1 MKTDDAD
8 GSFHRTLK
16 LENTVW
22 CPHCFRQLCRRC
34 FTGVQTSEP
43 LASDN
48 VWQHAPRAPPLRRG
62 MEQWNSVKTP
72 PKRKFHTRSS
82 SSRKR
87 AQSRQAMLLDKQDQ
101 VLIVCWSLKEPLLGA
116 LSSCM
121 PCLLPSLKEPLF
133 CQALVSL
140 SEMLS
145 FVETLPVRIS
155 QREISC
161 MSLSRLFAVSAA
173 WMGCTWRRHKAAKT
187 HTSWNV
193 PLYWMLGHTLCSPF
207 KDNTRSMILMHVMTP
222 MTEPAGPPQSHA
234 TQSSAS
240 GAWRVTRSMTPMT
253 DPAVSR
259 QVTEL

>member
-1 MKTDDAD
+1 MDHFIERWN
-8 GSFHRTLK
+8 SRTLFDA
-16 LENTVW
+16 LIV
-22 CPHCFRQLCRRC
+22 
-34 FTGVQTSEP
+34 
-43 LASDN
+43 SDN
-48 VWQHAPRAPPLRRG
+48 SVDGVSLAYKRANLLFQTTSDNMLRVRHLYG
-62 MEQWNSVKTP
+62 GVWNSGTAKTP
-72 PKRKFHTRSS
+72 RNESFTQKAAQAGN
-82 SSRKR
+82 

-173 WMGCTWRRHKAAKT
+173 WMGCTW
-187 HTSWNV
+187 
-193 PLYWMLGHTLCSPF
+193 
-207 KDNTRSMILMHVMTP
+207 
-222 MTEPAGPPQSHA
+222 
-234 TQSSAS
+234 
-240 GAWRVTRSMTPMT
+240 
-253 DPAVSR
+253 
-259 QVTEL
+259 